1 MIVGVIADVREGAL
15 DAASKP
21 TVYVPAEQ
29 VPNSFMYTV
38 VRTERPAV
46 DVANAYRRALR
57 TLDPALPAMDVRLVS
72 DVIGSTVRQRRLTA
86 AVLGSFAI
94 TALVLAA
101 IGLYGVVSYSV
112 TQRTQ
117 EFGIRAAV
125 GARSVDL
132 MQLVLRQSA
141 GLVLMGIVIGTAL
154 SAAAHRLVTTQLF
167 GVSGSD
173 PSVVALTAITVALVA
188 LTASAVP
195 TIRASRIDPLEALRG
210 E

>member
-1 MIVGVIADVREGAL
+1 
-15 DAASKP
+15 
-21 TVYVPAEQ
+21 
-29 VPNSFMYTV
+29 
-38 VRTERPAV
+38 
-46 DVANAYRRALR
+46 
-57 TLDPALPAMDVRLVS
+57 
-72 DVIGSTVRQRRLTA
+72 VRQRRLTA

>member
-1 MIVGVIADVREGAL
+1 
-15 DAASKP
+15 
-21 TVYVPAEQ
+21 
-29 VPNSFMYTV
+29 
-38 VRTERPAV
+38 
-46 DVANAYRRALR
+46 
-57 TLDPALPAMDVRLVS
+57 
-72 DVIGSTVRQRRLTA
+72 
-86 AVLGSFAI
+86 
-94 TALVLAA
+94 
-101 IGLYGVVSYSV
+101 
-112 TQRTQ
+112 
-117 EFGIRAAV
+117 
-125 GARSVDL
+125 